1 MDISFKKLTD
11 NKRPGIKSSPL
22 TQELEGNGLGCQ
34 KASPD
39 IKADKGIPGALY
51 PMISDTKAYQEPD
64 KSVPCDLLR
73 AGSPSFESHGV
84 PYTSN

>member
-1 MDISFKKLTD
+1 MDISFKTLSD

-22 TQELEGNGLGCQ
+22 TRELEGDGLGCQ

-51 PMISDTKAYQEPD
+51 PMISDTKAYQG
-64 KSVPCDLLR
+64 
-73 AGSPSFESHGV
+73 A
-84 PYTSN
+84 